1 MKLQE
6 VLTAKK
12 SSKLLTR
19 GIFLNFLF
27 FILYMHI
34 VEHHTAQMSTVK
46 SVPKKQLASKLN
58 NFLF

>member
-1 MKLQE
+1 
-6 VLTAKK
+6 
-12 SSKLLTR
+12 
-19 GIFLNFLF
+19 
-27 FILYMHI
+27 MHI